1 MKTFDFYNNHPVGY
15 VDIVPN
21 GNANIDIVGY
31 VDSFNVYH
39 QLSSKESKRPISRLD
54 VDLI

>member
-1 MKTFDFYNNHPVGY
+1 MKTFDFYNNNPVGY